1 MSISIFSFVVVFLL
15 GLHTIRVE
23 RPSSSSFF
31 FVCGLFEPSSDLLTP
46 LIRERERSFS
56 RQKKGKKEIKKIQ
69 KTIPIRK
76 TSSFITFDTRRI
88 YTSTLLSDDEETILW
103 CKTRRFGNA
112 KSEDDTVVRE
122 K

>member
-1 MSISIFSFVVVFLL
+1 
-15 GLHTIRVE
+15 
-23 RPSSSSFF
+23 
-31 FVCGLFEPSSDLLTP
+31 TP
-46 LIRERERSFS
+46 LIITRERERERERSFS
-56 RQKKGKKEIKKIQ
+56 RQKKGKKEIKKSK

-88 YTSTLLSDDEETILW
+88 IYTSTLLSDDEETLLW

-112 KSEDDTVVRE
+112 KSEDDNTGVRRE